1 MIISST
7 FRELDKGCC
16 SQSRQRPVSGMEQ
29 RVCGLIVGRLN
40 PFALEYS
47 PKCLDDVKVRGIRRQ
62 EEKKQSP
69 FLPYLSH
76 FLHMFAAVNLCIIQH
91 DESLSPDCKGE
102 FVKEVGN
109 AFGSH
114 ALHGSESVEVASVVY
129 HAPYI
134 ESGFLFGCNRDIL
147 PRKLPSVWDIAIC
160 TDKTAVPQIKLN
172 PSHP

>member
-7 FRELDKGCC
+7 FREFDKGCC
-16 SQSRQRPVSGMEQ
+16 SQSRQCSVSGIEQ
-29 RVCGLIVGRLN
+29 RVCGLVVGRLN

-47 PKCLDDVKVRGIRRQ
+47 PKCLDDVKVRGIRWK

-76 FLHMFAAVNLCIIQH
+76 FLHMFATVNLCIIQH
-91 DESLSPDCKGE
+91 NESLLLDCEGE

-114 ALHGSESVEVASVVY
+114 AVHGSETVVVACVI
-129 HAPYI
+129 HHPPYI
-134 ESGFLFGCNRDIL
+134 ESGFLFGCNGDIL
-147 PRKLPSVWDIAIC
+147 PRELPSVWYIAFC
-160 TDKTAVPQIKLN
+160 ADKTAIPKIK
-172 PSHP
+172 